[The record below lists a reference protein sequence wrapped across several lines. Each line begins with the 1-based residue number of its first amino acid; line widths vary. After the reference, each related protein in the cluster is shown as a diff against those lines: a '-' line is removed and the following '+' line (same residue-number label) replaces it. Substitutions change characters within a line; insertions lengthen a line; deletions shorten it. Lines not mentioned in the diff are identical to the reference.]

1 MKFLAR
7 VAPFS
12 SFFVATAVL
21 AQQNTPGQL
30 TGVTNFL
37 TNIVVFINQT
47 LVPLIFAIA
56 FLLFIWGVAQ
66 YFILSRDSEEAKD
79 KGKDYMIWGIAGFV
93 IMVSVWGLVN
103 LISAGIGLDEQNIRN
118 IPNVNLTNT

>member
-21 AQQNTPGQL
+21 AQGNPGQL

>member
-7 VAPFS
+7 VLPFT
-12 SFFVATAVL
+12 SFLPAGIAL
-21 AQQNTPGQL
+21 AQGEL
-30 TGVTNFL
+30 GGVSNFL
-37 TNIVVFINQT
+37 GNIVTFINST

-66 YFILSRDSEEAKD
+66 YFILSRDSEEAKE
-79 KGKDYMIWGIAGFV
+79 KGRDYMIWGIAGFV
-93 IMVSVWGLVN
+93 IMVSVWGIVN
-103 LISAGIGLDEQNIRN
+103 LLSSGLGLTDQNIQN